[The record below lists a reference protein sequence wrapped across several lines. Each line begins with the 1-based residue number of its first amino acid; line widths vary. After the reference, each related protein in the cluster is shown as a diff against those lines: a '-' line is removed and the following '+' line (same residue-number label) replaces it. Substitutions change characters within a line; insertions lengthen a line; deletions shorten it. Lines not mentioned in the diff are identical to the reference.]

1 MTTKTCSIC
10 YETKSCDDFHK
21 RKDSKDG
28 YRGDCKVCTKKRINK
43 YRSVNKEKVNKWNKE
58 TYYRN
63 IEKHKE
69 TKKKWRCDNRE
80 KHEELKKN
88 WKNNNPKYHIYY
100 HKIKTINDSKYRLV
114 KSLRARFRNLLL
126 SKSTEKHSNTILI
139 IGCDL
144 EFLKKYIENQFKEG
158 MSWDNYG
165 FYGWHIDHIIPLS
178 SAENYNEMCSLFH
191 YTNLQ
196 PLWAHEN
203 LKKSN
208 KYGTEQ
214 LTNY

>member
-88 WKNNNPKYHIYY
+88 WKIKNNILGHCQRRMYEFQWKNPTVKNKKPVVNVHRAA
-100 HKIKTINDSKYRLV
+100 TLAAQRLP
-114 KSLRARFRNLLL
+114 APLL
-126 SKSTEKHSNTILI
+126 
-139 IGCDL
+139 
-144 EFLKKYIENQFKEG
+144 Q
-158 MSWDNYG
+158 
-165 FYGWHIDHIIPLS
+165 
-178 SAENYNEMCSLFH
+178 
-191 YTNLQ
+191 
-196 PLWAHEN
+196 
-203 LKKSN
+203 
-208 KYGTEQ
+208 
-214 LTNY
+214 